1 MLNENLM
8 DSKDIIIAKLKLAIK
23 EFQEYD
29 IERKKYYSN
38 ALVEL
43 GKLKDEIEEL
53 RGINKYSKS
62 YIAMKDEN
70 RRLKASLARKGI
82 KELTDFY
89 DVKNVELIIQNQ
101 TLKGENR
108 KLRARNSELIKNNKM
123 LINKLNKYEQLL
135 NYMVFL
141 KMKVSLQ
148 ILLALVG
155 PTVYIVQ
162 FAMKLM
168 WHGLEKVRYIPT

>member
-8 DSKDIIIAKLKLAIK
+8 DSKDIIIAKLKLAVK

-135 NYMVFL
+135 NYIWC
-141 KMKVSLQ
+141 S
-148 ILLALVG
+148 
-155 PTVYIVQ
+155 
-162 FAMKLM
+162 
-168 WHGLEKVRYIPT
+168 

>member
-1 MLNENLM
+1 MLNENLL
-8 DSKDIIIAKLKLAIK
+8 DSKDIMIAKLKLAIK

-29 IERKKYYSN
+29 TERKKYYSN

-82 KELTDFY
+82 EELTDFY

-101 TLKGENR
+101 ALKGENR
-108 KLRARNSELIKNNKM
+108 KLHARNSELIKNNKM
-123 LINKLNKYEQLL
+123 LINKFNKYEQLL
-135 NYMVFL
+135 NYIWC
-141 KMKVSLQ
+141 S
-148 ILLALVG
+148 
-155 PTVYIVQ
+155 
-162 FAMKLM
+162 
-168 WHGLEKVRYIPT
+168 

>member
-23 EFQEYD
+23 EYD

-101 TLKGENR
+101 TLKGEN
-108 KLRARNSELIKNNKM
+108 
-123 LINKLNKYEQLL
+123 
-135 NYMVFL
+135 F
-141 KMKVSLQ
+141 
-148 ILLALVG
+148 ALV
-155 PTVYIVQ
+155 I
-162 FAMKLM
+162 AS
-168 WHGLEKVRYIPT
+168 

>member
-8 DSKDIIIAKLKLAIK
+8 DSKNIIIAKLKLAIK

-89 DVKNVELIIQNQ
+89 DVELIIQNQ

-123 LINKLNKYEQLL
+123 LINKLNKYE
-135 NYMVFL
+135 
-141 KMKVSLQ
+141 
-148 ILLALVG
+148 
-155 PTVYIVQ
+155 
-162 FAMKLM
+162 
-168 WHGLEKVRYIPT
+168 

>member
-8 DSKDIIIAKLKLAIK
+8 NSKDIIIAKLKLAIK

-108 KLRARNSELIKNNKM
+108 KLRASNSELIKNNKM
-123 LINKLNKYEQLL
+123 LINKLNKYE
-135 NYMVFL
+135 
-141 KMKVSLQ
+141 
-148 ILLALVG
+148 
-155 PTVYIVQ
+155 
-162 FAMKLM
+162 
-168 WHGLEKVRYIPT
+168 

>member
-62 YIAMKDEN
+62 YIAMKDEMEE
-70 RRLKASLARKGI
+70 SDWD
-82 KELTDFY
+82 ELWSRVDESTYYSFSIEECEDDEEWNEY
-89 DVKNVELIIQNQ
+89 S
-101 TLKGENR
+101 GEIYG
-108 KLRARNSELIKNNKM
+108 ED
-123 LINKLNKYEQLL
+123 
-135 NYMVFL
+135 
-141 KMKVSLQ
+141 KVLQ
-148 ILLALVG
+148 
-155 PTVYIVQ
+155 
-162 FAMKLM
+162 
-168 WHGLEKVRYIPT
+168 

>member
-43 GKLKDEIEEL
+43 GKLKDEI
-53 RGINKYSKS
+53 
-62 YIAMKDEN
+62 
-70 RRLKASLARKGI
+70 
-82 KELTDFY
+82 
-89 DVKNVELIIQNQ
+89 IIQNQ

-123 LINKLNKYEQLL
+123 LINKLNKYE
-135 NYMVFL
+135 
-141 KMKVSLQ
+141 
-148 ILLALVG
+148 
-155 PTVYIVQ
+155 
-162 FAMKLM
+162 
-168 WHGLEKVRYIPT
+168 

>member
-108 KLRARNSELIKNNKM
+108 KHGDAFRQLIITKCVPEYFNDRLFNGIFGGM
-123 LINKLNKYEQLL
+123 
-135 NYMVFL
+135 F
-141 KMKVSLQ
+141 
-148 ILLALVG
+148 
-155 PTVYIVQ
+155 
-162 FAMKLM
+162 
-168 WHGLEKVRYIPT
+168 

>member
-1 MLNENLM
+1 MNVEFTTTELITDEEILSAFGESIRFDEGKFKIDSFIDCLEDRADVM

-123 LINKLNKYEQLL
+123 LINKLNKYE
-135 NYMVFL
+135 
-141 KMKVSLQ
+141 
-148 ILLALVG
+148 
-155 PTVYIVQ
+155 
-162 FAMKLM
+162 
-168 WHGLEKVRYIPT
+168 

>member
-70 RRLKASLARKGI
+70 R
-82 KELTDFY
+82 
-89 DVKNVELIIQNQ
+89 
-101 TLKGENR
+101 

-123 LINKLNKYEQLL
+123 LINKLNKYE
-135 NYMVFL
+135 
-141 KMKVSLQ
+141 
-148 ILLALVG
+148 
-155 PTVYIVQ
+155 
-162 FAMKLM
+162 
-168 WHGLEKVRYIPT
+168 

>member
-70 RRLKASLARKGI
+70 RRLKASLARK
-82 KELTDFY
+82 ELTDFY

-101 TLKGENR
+101 TLKGEN
-108 KLRARNSELIKNNKM
+108 
-123 LINKLNKYEQLL
+123 
-135 NYMVFL
+135 F
-141 KMKVSLQ
+141 
-148 ILLALVG
+148 ALV
-155 PTVYIVQ
+155 I
-162 FAMKLM
+162 AS
-168 WHGLEKVRYIPT
+168 

>member
-1 MLNENLM
+1 
-8 DSKDIIIAKLKLAIK
+8 
-23 EFQEYD
+23 
-29 IERKKYYSN
+29 
-38 ALVEL
+38 
-43 GKLKDEIEEL
+43 
-53 RGINKYSKS
+53 
-62 YIAMKDEN
+62 MKDEN

-135 NYMVFL
+135 NYIWC
-141 KMKVSLQ
+141 S
-148 ILLALVG
+148 
-155 PTVYIVQ
+155 
-162 FAMKLM
+162 
-168 WHGLEKVRYIPT
+168 

>member
-89 DVKNVELIIQNQ
+89 DVKNVELVRPVTREEIEEDNSRWWGYEIGSN
-101 TLKGENR
+101 TNAFHSPEDVIALAKEVCKARFKGNWILKIVDYSGKDLDEEILID
-108 KLRARNSELIKNNKM
+108 KL
-123 LINKLNKYEQLL
+123 
-135 NYMVFL
+135 
-141 KMKVSLQ
+141 
-148 ILLALVG
+148 
-155 PTVYIVQ
+155 
-162 FAMKLM
+162 
-168 WHGLEKVRYIPT
+168 